1 LVERRLSIGARCHCR
16 RYRPGCPGYGAE
28 LRAYFVEVQPSRA
41 YVEVERMYGTIMRAK
56 VKAGRRAEYER
67 VMREMVPSAEAYGQ
81 GMHSYEVAWEEKDPD
96 RIVLIVHFKDRES
109 YMANASRVET
119 NTDYNRQLEYLDGEP
134 EWIDVNYA
142 DYVGK
147 PLGG

>member
-1 LVERRLSIGARCHCR
+1 MR
-16 RYRPGCPGYGAE
+16 GCLGCGAE
-28 LRAYFVEVQPSRA
+28 AARILCLEIKPSRA
-41 YVEVERMYGTIMRAK
+41 YVEVESMYGTIMRAK

-109 YMANASRVET
+109 YMANASRAET
-119 NTDYNRQLEYLDGEP
+119 NTDFNRQLEYLDGEP

-147 PLGG
+147 PLGGG

>member
-1 LVERRLSIGARCHCR
+1 M
-16 RYRPGCPGYGAE
+16 
-28 LRAYFVEVQPSRA
+28 F
-41 YVEVERMYGTIMRAK
+41 GTIMRAQ
-56 VKAGRRAEYER
+56 VKPGRRTEYER

-81 GMHSYEVAWEEKDPD
+81 GIHSYEVAWEDNDPD
-96 RIVLIVHFKDRES
+96 RVVLIVHFKDRES
-109 YMANASRVET
+109 YMTNASRDQT
-119 NTDYNRQLEYLDGEP
+119 NTDYQRQLEYLNGEP